1 MIDTTYLCL
10 TIWLLSV
17 LLFFDIGLISKISQ
31 VISTDP
37 NDSFTIQKGSLLA
50 YAIVILPLVALGL
63 IIAILMLACLLI
75 KKTTSTLSPKSVLS
89 KRKDPDLEME
99 WADGAMNQGK

>member
-1 MIDTTYLCL
+1 MIDTTYNCL

-31 VISTDP
+31 VLSTEP
-37 NDSFTIQKGSLLA
+37 NDSCTIQKGGLLA
-50 YAIVILPLVALGL
+50 YALVILPLVALGL
-63 IIAILMLACLLI
+63 IIAILMLTCLLI
-75 KKTTSTLSPKSVLS
+75 KTTNNNLSPKSILS

-99 WADGAMNQGK
+99 WINDVKHQGK

>member
-1 MIDTTYLCL
+1 MDTTYLCL

-31 VISTDP
+31 VISTEP
-37 NDSFTIQKGSLLA
+37 NDRRTTHEGGLLA
-50 YAIVILPLVALGL
+50 YALVILPLVALGL

-89 KRKDPDLEME
+89 KRKDPELEME
-99 WADGAMNQGK
+99 WADGVMNQSK